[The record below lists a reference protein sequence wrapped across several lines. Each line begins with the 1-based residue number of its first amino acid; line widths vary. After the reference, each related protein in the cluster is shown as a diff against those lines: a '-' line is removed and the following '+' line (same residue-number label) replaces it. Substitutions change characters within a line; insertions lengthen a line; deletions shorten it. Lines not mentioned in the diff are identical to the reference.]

1 MARTVVSSIAD
12 KTEILLENAL
22 SLPEGVYHFCP
33 SLPKPRALNAS
44 VHRRMDANRRL
55 GMQVASRG
63 SGQPIGERAV
73 IPRKLKDWAL
83 LVGITALWCTWFAVG
98 QVLRG
103 LV

>member
-1 MARTVVSSIAD
+1 
-12 KTEILLENAL
+12 
-22 SLPEGVYHFCP
+22 
-33 SLPKPRALNAS
+33 
-44 VHRRMDANRRL
+44 
-55 GMQVASRG
+55 MQVAVDTACT
-63 SGQPIGERAV
+63 PIGGLLV